1 MSGADHGGRREGE
14 PSPQE
19 IPEAAGADA
28 ETDGRRPRQ
37 VNDPGRRS
45 LACGRIKTD
54 ARRTPTARTER
65 ALNNNPKIRTPGTR
79 GQTKAASTKPPR
91 KSVPTQKKRGAIA
104 RAASSPPRR
113 SGGAVGA
120 NPGEP
125 QPGGRKAAV
134 VAPRDGTVKSQ
145 MASRCEVKAT
155 EGTKK
160 TGRRGVNEERRR
172 GGGRR
177 KPQKQNK

>member
-1 MSGADHGGRREGE
+1 
-14 PSPQE
+14 
-19 IPEAAGADA
+19 
-28 ETDGRRPRQ
+28 
-37 VNDPGRRS
+37 
-45 LACGRIKTD
+45 
-54 ARRTPTARTER
+54 
-65 ALNNNPKIRTPGTR
+65 
-79 GQTKAASTKPPR
+79 
-91 KSVPTQKKRGAIA
+91 
-104 RAASSPPRR
+104 
-113 SGGAVGA
+113 VGA

-125 QPGGRKAAV
+125 RPGGRKAAV